1 MHIIGTFC
9 IMMTSLKKR
18 LIGYVVAV
26 KNKTHRALHEKLVY
40 ASYRL
45 YKSLSKRLYA
55 VENPHAARAL
65 LHARY
70 HVKRATKGRWKYVT
84 MADMTEW
91 TMQWIVTF
99 PETYDAIVGVPRS
112 GLMVAMLIAGK
123 LGKPVSTPERF
134 EEGLWISKHATVRPI
149 KHLLLVDDSVSTGRS
164 IEEAKE
170 TLRHA
175 IRDADIRVTI
185 AALIVAPQATK
196 HVDLFF
202 KIVPPPRLFEW
213 NLLHAHKDTIAVDL
227 DGVLC
232 EEPPEDIEA
241 DEEHYRAWLRA
252 ARPYLIPAFTIDAII
267 TNRLE
272 KYRAETEAWLVQHKV
287 QYTTLYM
294 WDVPW
299 PELRRDGEKARHKIA
314 TLLKMKPF
322 IFWESGIK
330 EGKEIF
336 DKTNIPVLCVGEN
349 ALLS

>member
-1 MHIIGTFC
+1 MHITDTFRL
-9 IMMTSLKKR
+9 MMTLFKKR
-18 LIGYVVAV
+18 LIVYVVAV
-26 KNKTHRALHEKLVY
+26 KKQTHRAPHEKLVY
-40 ASYRL
+40 ALYRL
-45 YKSLSKRLYA
+45 YKSLGKRLYD
-55 VENPHAARAL
+55 VENPRAAGAL
-65 LHARY
+65 LRARY
-70 HVKRATKGRWKYVT
+70 HLERATNGSWRYVT

-91 TMQWIVTF
+91 TRQWITTF

-134 EEGLWISKHATVRPI
+134 GEELWISKHATVQPI
-149 KHLLLVDDSVSTGRS
+149 KHVLLVEDSVSTGGS
-164 IEEAKE
+164 IEEAKT

-175 IRDADIRVTI
+175 IGDADIRVTV

-202 KIVPPPRLFEW
+202 KTVPAPRLFEW
-213 NLLHAHKDTIAVDL
+213 NLLHAHKDTTAVDL

-232 EEPPEDIEA
+232 EEPPEGIDA
-241 DEEHYRAWLRA
+241 DEERYRAWLMS

-272 KYRAETEAWLVQHKV
+272 KYRAETEVWLARHRVR
-287 QYTTLYM
+287 YTALYM
-294 WDVPW
+294 WDVPR
-299 PELRRDGEKARHKIA
+299 PELRRDGGQARHKIA
-314 TLLKMKPF
+314 TLLKLKPF

-330 EGKEIF
+330 EAKEIF

-349 ALLS
+349 VLMS